1 VKNNDKGTDYSNMLV
16 ASSYPWVLVNVY
28 GSHELPGITDDPFC
42 KFSHK

>member
-16 ASSYPWVLVNVY
+16 ASSLSMVFVNVF
-28 GSHELPGITDDPFC
+28 GAHELPGITDDPFC